1 VDGSVS
7 DMDNYVAKPAG
18 NAVKEVFSDH
28 KIPDLP
34 ISDDLQEASNA

>member
-1 VDGSVS
+1 MDGFVS
-7 DMDNYVAKPAG
+7 DVDNYVAKPAG
-18 NAVKEVFSDH
+18 NAVKEIFSDP